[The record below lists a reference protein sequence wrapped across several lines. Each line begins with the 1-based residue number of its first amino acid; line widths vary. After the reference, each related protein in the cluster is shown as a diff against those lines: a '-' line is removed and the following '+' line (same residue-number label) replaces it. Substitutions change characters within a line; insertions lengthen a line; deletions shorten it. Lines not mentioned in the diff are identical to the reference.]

1 MKNSNSKSWESYG
14 TSMEIDGI
22 LKGFQMPL
30 GGNGGYYV
38 MGDVKEYIY
47 IYLLILKTLII
58 ITYYNLYFQ
67 DLSTN
72 NVICGF
78 TQKG

>member
-1 MKNSNSKSWESYG
+1 MEIYG

-38 MGDVKEYIY
+38 MGDVTEYLYIY
-47 IYLLILKTLII
+47 I
-58 ITYYNLYFQ
+58 
-67 DLSTN
+67 
-72 NVICGF
+72 
-78 TQKG
+78 

>member
-1 MKNSNSKSWESYG
+1 
-14 TSMEIDGI
+14 MEIDGI

-47 IYLLILKTLII
+47 IFTDTQDTYHYNIL
-58 ITYYNLYFQ
+58 
-67 DLSTN
+67 
-72 NVICGF
+72 
-78 TQKG
+78 

>member
-1 MKNSNSKSWESYG
+1 MEIYG

-38 MGDVKEYIY
+38 MGDVTEIYIY
-47 IYLLILKTLII
+47 IFTDAHDTSHYNIL
-58 ITYYNLYFQ
+58 
-67 DLSTN
+67 
-72 NVICGF
+72 
-78 TQKG
+78 